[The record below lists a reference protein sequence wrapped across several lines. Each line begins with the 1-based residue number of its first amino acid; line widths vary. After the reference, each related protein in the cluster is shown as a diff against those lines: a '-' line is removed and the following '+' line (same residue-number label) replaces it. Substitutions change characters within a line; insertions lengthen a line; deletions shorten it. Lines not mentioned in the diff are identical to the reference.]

1 MQWLFLCGYV
11 IDYAIMK
18 GSKKGVSTIEQSL
31 SMNLSQHLAMT
42 MQLQQAIEILQL
54 SSQDLCAVIEKEY
67 LENPVLEM
75 EYPTGRRELYEQDGS
90 MDVRALADYL
100 DGGSKQPAYF
110 TDEDDRQF
118 DAAAPLH
125 MTLEEELLEQVNFT
139 FKENEDERAV
149 ATFLV
154 GSLDSRG
161 YLTLPTAEAARAMG
175 CSEAEIL
182 RILAVI
188 QSFEPA
194 GVGARDL
201 AECLRLQAERQGI
214 YEGLIAAVIDRHLDE
229 VAAHRIKEIA
239 AAEHV
244 EPAAVQMAVDI
255 VRRLN
260 PKPGAAY
267 GTGAPAYIT
276 PDVIIRR
283 GEQGY
288 EVEVEESDVPQ
299 LHISALY
306 RQSDTFDKATQK
318 YIASRLHAASWLINS
333 IEQRRATIRRVVEE
347 IVRRQ
352 PAYFE
357 KGPAFLQP
365 MTMKDVADTIG
376 VHESTVSRAVA
387 NKYAELPTG
396 IRALRSFFTL
406 RSTRSETGEDVA
418 AAQAKSAIER
428 LIKGEDPHKPLSD
441 QKLCTLLKAQGIAL
455 SRRTVM
461 KYREQLGYD
470 SSVKRKRY

>member
-1 MQWLFLCGYV
+1 
-11 IDYAIMK
+11 MK
-18 GSKKGVSTIEQSL
+18 GYEKGVKTIEQSL
-31 SMNLSQHLAMT
+31 GMNLSQHLAMT

-54 SSQDLCAVIEKEY
+54 SAQDLCATIEKEY

-75 EYPTGRRELYEQDGS
+75 DYPSGRRELYESDGPAHAG
-90 MDVRALADYL
+90 VRALADYL

-110 TDEDDRQF
+110 TDEDERQF
-118 DAAAPLH
+118 DAPAPLH
-125 MTLEEELLEQVNFT
+125 ATLEEELLEQVNFT
-139 FKENEDERAV
+139 FKGEHGAEKERAV

-161 YLTLPTAEAARAMG
+161 YLTLPVAEAARAMA
-175 CSEAEIL
+175 CSEAEVL
-182 RILAVI
+182 RVLSII
-188 QSFEPA
+188 QGFEPA

-201 AECLRLQAERQGI
+201 AECLRLQAQRSGI
-214 YEGLIAAVIDRHLDE
+214 YEGLVAAIIDRHLDA
-229 VAAHRIKEIA
+229 VAAHRLKEIA

-244 EPAAVQMAVDI
+244 QPADVQMAVDI

-267 GTGAPAYIT
+267 GAADSTYIT
-276 PDVIIRR
+276 PDVIIRK
-283 GEQGY
+283 GEKGY
-288 EVEVEESDVPQ
+288 EVEVEEAGVPK

-306 RQSDTFDKATQK
+306 RQSDTFDKKTQK
-318 YIASRLHAASWLINS
+318 YIASRLRAAAWLINS
-333 IEQRRATIRRVVEE
+333 IEQRRTTIRRVVEE

-357 KGPAFLQP
+357 KGPASLEP

-396 IRALRSFFTL
+396 VVALRSLFTS
-406 RSTRSETGEDVA
+406 RIARTETGEDVA
-418 AAQAKSAIER
+418 AAQAKSVIESF
-428 LIKGEDPHKPLSD
+428 IKGEDPKKPLSD
-441 QKLCTLLKAQGIAL
+441 QKLCTLLKERGIAL

>member
-1 MQWLFLCGYV
+1 MT
-11 IDYAIMK
+11 
-18 GSKKGVSTIEQSL
+18 SIEQSL
-31 SMNLSQHLAMT
+31 GMNLSQHLAMT

-54 SSQDLCAVIEKEY
+54 SAQELCATIEKEY

-75 EYPTGRRELYEQDGS
+75 EYSTGRRERYEQDGS
-90 MDVRALADYL
+90 VNVRALADYL
-100 DGGSKQPAYF
+100 DGGNKQPSYF
-110 TDEDDRQF
+110 TDDDEHQF
-118 DAAAPLH
+118 DTAAPSH
-125 MTLEEELLEQVNFT
+125 ETLEEILLEQVNFT
-139 FKENEDERAV
+139 FNENESERAV

-161 YLTLPTAEAARAMG
+161 YLTLPTAEAARAMA

-182 RILAVI
+182 RILTVI

-201 AECLRLQAERQGI
+201 AECLRLQAQRQGI
-214 YEGLIAAVIDRHLDE
+214 YEGLVAAVIDRHLDA
-229 VAAHRIKEIA
+229 VAAHLLKEIA
-239 AAEHV
+239 ASEHV
-244 EPAAVQMAVDI
+244 RPAEVQMAVDI

-260 PKPGAAY
+260 PKPGSAY
-267 GTGAPAYIT
+267 GAADSAYIT
-276 PDVIIRR
+276 PDVIIRK
-283 GEQGY
+283 GEKGY
-288 EVEVEESDVPQ
+288 EVEVEEAGVPQ

-318 YIASRLHAASWLINS
+318 YIAGRLRAAAWLINS
-333 IEQRRATIRRVVEE
+333 IEQRRTTIRRVVEE

-352 PAYFE
+352 TAYFE
-357 KGPAFLQP
+357 KGPAFLEP

-396 IRALRSFFTL
+396 VIALRSLFTA
-406 RSTRSETGEDVA
+406 RSARTDTGEEVA
-418 AAQAKSAIER
+418 AARAKSAIER
-428 LIKGEDPHKPLSD
+428 FIKGEDPKKPLSD
-441 QKLCTLLKAQGIAL
+441 QKLCTLLKAEGIAL

>member
-1 MQWLFLCGYV
+1 
-11 IDYAIMK
+11 MK
-18 GSKKGVSTIEQSL
+18 GYEKGVKTIEQSL
-31 SMNLSQHLAMT
+31 GMNLSQHLAMT

-54 SSQDLCAVIEKEY
+54 SAQDLCATIEKEY

-75 EYPTGRRELYEQDGS
+75 DYPSGRRELYESDGPAHAG
-90 MDVRALADYL
+90 VRALADYL

-110 TDEDDRQF
+110 TDEDERQF
-118 DAAAPLH
+118 DAPAPLH
-125 MTLEEELLEQVNFT
+125 ATLEEELLEQVNFT
-139 FKENEDERAV
+139 FKGEHGAEKERAV

-161 YLTLPTAEAARAMG
+161 YLTLPVAEAARAMA
-175 CSEAEIL
+175 CSEAEVL
-182 RILAVI
+182 RVLSII
-188 QSFEPA
+188 QGFEPA

-201 AECLRLQAERQGI
+201 AECLRLQAQRSGI
-214 YEGLIAAVIDRHLDE
+214 YEGLVAAIIDRHLDA
-229 VAAHRIKEIA
+229 VAAHRLKEIA

-244 EPAAVQMAVDI
+244 QPADVQMAVDI

-267 GTGAPAYIT
+267 GAADSTYIT
-276 PDVIIRR
+276 PDVIIRK
-283 GEQGY
+283 GEKGY
-288 EVEVEESDVPQ
+288 EVEVEEAGVPK

-306 RQSDTFDKATQK
+306 RQSDTFDKKTQK
-318 YIASRLHAASWLINS
+318 YIASRLRAAAWLINS
-333 IEQRRATIRRVVEE
+333 IEQRRTTIRRVVEE

-357 KGPAFLQP
+357 KGPASLEP

-396 IRALRSFFTL
+396 VVALRSLFTS
-406 RSTRSETGEDVA
+406 RRARTETGEDVA
-418 AAQAKSAIER
+418 AAQAKSVIESF
-428 LIKGEDPHKPLSD
+428 IKGEDPKKPLSD
-441 QKLCTLLKAQGIAL
+441 QKLCTLLKERGIAL

>member
-1 MQWLFLCGYV
+1 
-11 IDYAIMK
+11 MK
-18 GSKKGVSTIEQSL
+18 GYEKGVKTIEQSL
-31 SMNLSQHLAMT
+31 GMNLSQHLAMK
-42 MQLQQAIEILQL
+42 MQLQQAIEILQI
-54 SSQDLCAVIEKEY
+54 SAQDLCATIEKEY

-75 EYPTGRRELYEQDGS
+75 DYPSGRRELYESDGPAHAG
-90 MDVRALADYL
+90 VRALADYL

-110 TDEDDRQF
+110 TDEDERQF
-118 DAAAPLH
+118 DAPAPLH
-125 MTLEEELLEQVNFT
+125 ATLEEELLEQVNFT
-139 FKENEDERAV
+139 FKGEHGAEKERAV

-161 YLTLPTAEAARAMG
+161 YLTLPVAEAARAMA
-175 CSEAEIL
+175 CSEAEVL
-182 RILAVI
+182 RVLSII
-188 QSFEPA
+188 QGFEPA

-201 AECLRLQAERQGI
+201 AECLRLQAQRSGI
-214 YEGLIAAVIDRHLDE
+214 YEGLVAAIIDRHLDA
-229 VAAHRIKEIA
+229 VAAHRLKEIA

-244 EPAAVQMAVDI
+244 QPADVQMAVDI

-267 GTGAPAYIT
+267 GAADSTYIT
-276 PDVIIRR
+276 PDVIIRK
-283 GEQGY
+283 GEKGY
-288 EVEVEESDVPQ
+288 EVEVEEAGVPK

-306 RQSDTFDKATQK
+306 RQSDTFDKKTQK
-318 YIASRLHAASWLINS
+318 YIASRLRAAAWLINS
-333 IEQRRATIRRVVEE
+333 IEQRRTTIRRVVEE

-357 KGPAFLQP
+357 KGPASLEP

-396 IRALRSFFTL
+396 VVALRSLFTS
-406 RSTRSETGEDVA
+406 RSARTETGEDVA
-418 AAQAKSAIER
+418 AAQAKSVIESF
-428 LIKGEDPHKPLSD
+428 IKGEDPKKPLSD
-441 QKLCTLLKAQGIAL
+441 QKLCTLLKERGIAL

>member
-1 MQWLFLCGYV
+1 MT
-11 IDYAIMK
+11 
-18 GSKKGVSTIEQSL
+18 SIEQSL
-31 SMNLSQHLAMT
+31 GMNLSQHLAMT

-54 SSQDLCAVIEKEY
+54 SAQELCATIEKEY

-75 EYPTGRRELYEQDGS
+75 DYPSGRRELYEQGGPAHAG
-90 MDVRALADYL
+90 VRALADYL
-100 DGGSKQPAYF
+100 DGGGKQPAYF
-110 TDEDDRQF
+110 TDEDERQF
-118 DAAAPLH
+118 DAPAPLH
-125 MTLEEELLEQVNFT
+125 ATLEEELLEQVNFT
-139 FKENEDERAV
+139 FNENESERAV

-161 YLTLPTAEAARAMG
+161 YLTLPVAEVVRAMA
-175 CSEAEIL
+175 CSEAEVL

-188 QSFEPA
+188 QGFEPA

-201 AECLRLQAERQGI
+201 AECLRLQAQRQGI
-214 YEGLIAAVIDRHLDE
+214 YDGLVAAIIDRHLDA
-229 VAAHRIKEIA
+229 VAAHRLKEIA

-244 EPAAVQMAVDI
+244 RPAEVQMAVDI

-267 GTGAPAYIT
+267 GAADSAYIT
-276 PDVIIRR
+276 PDVIIRK
-283 GEQGY
+283 GEKGY
-288 EVEVEESDVPQ
+288 EVEVEEAGVPQ

-318 YIASRLHAASWLINS
+318 YIASRLRAAAWLINS
-333 IEQRRATIRRVVEE
+333 IEQRRTTIRRVVEE

-352 PAYFE
+352 TAYFE
-357 KGPAFLQP
+357 KGPAFLEP
-365 MTMKDVADTIG
+365 MTMKEVADTIG

-396 IRALRSFFTL
+396 VIALRSFFTA
-406 RSTRSETGEDVA
+406 RSARTDTGEDVA
-418 AAQAKSAIER
+418 AARAKSAIER
-428 LIKGEDPHKPLSD
+428 FIKGEDPKKPLSD
-441 QKLCTLLKAQGIAL
+441 QKLCTLLKAEGIAL

>member
-1 MQWLFLCGYV
+1 
-11 IDYAIMK
+11 MK
-18 GSKKGVSTIEQSL
+18 GYEKGGKTIEQSL
-31 SMNLSQHLAMT
+31 GMNLSQHLAMT

-54 SSQDLCAVIEKEY
+54 SAQDLCATIEKEY

-75 EYPTGRRELYEQDGS
+75 DYPSGRRELYESDGPAHAG
-90 MDVRALADYL
+90 VRALADYL

-110 TDEDDRQF
+110 TDEDERQF
-118 DAAAPLH
+118 DAPAPLH
-125 MTLEEELLEQVNFT
+125 ATLEEELLEQVNFT
-139 FKENEDERAV
+139 FKGEHGAEKERAV

-161 YLTLPTAEAARAMG
+161 YLTLPVAEAARAMA
-175 CSEAEIL
+175 CSEAEVL
-182 RILAVI
+182 RVLSII
-188 QSFEPA
+188 QGFEPA

-201 AECLRLQAERQGI
+201 AECLRLQAQRSGI
-214 YEGLIAAVIDRHLDE
+214 YEGLVAAIIDRHLDA
-229 VAAHRIKEIA
+229 VAAHRLKEIA

-244 EPAAVQMAVDI
+244 QPADVQMAVDI

-267 GTGAPAYIT
+267 GAADSTYIT
-276 PDVIIRR
+276 PDVIIRK
-283 GEQGY
+283 GEKGY
-288 EVEVEESDVPQ
+288 EVEVEEAGVPK

-306 RQSDTFDKATQK
+306 RQSDTFDKKTQK
-318 YIASRLHAASWLINS
+318 YIASRLRAAAWLINS
-333 IEQRRATIRRVVEE
+333 IEQRRTTIRRVVEE

-357 KGPAFLQP
+357 KGPASLEP

-396 IRALRSFFTL
+396 VVALRSLFTS
-406 RSTRSETGEDVA
+406 RSARTETGEDVA
-418 AAQAKSAIER
+418 AAQAKSVIESF
-428 LIKGEDPHKPLSD
+428 IKGEDPKKPLSD
-441 QKLCTLLKAQGIAL
+441 QKLCTLLKERGIAL

>member
-1 MQWLFLCGYV
+1 
-11 IDYAIMK
+11 MK
-18 GSKKGVSTIEQSL
+18 GYEKGVKTIEQSL
-31 SMNLSQHLAMT
+31 GMNLSQHLAMT

-54 SSQDLCAVIEKEY
+54 SAQDLCATIEKEY

-75 EYPTGRRELYEQDGS
+75 DYPSGRRELYESDGPAHAG
-90 MDVRALADYL
+90 VRALADYL

-110 TDEDDRQF
+110 TDEDERQF
-118 DAAAPLH
+118 DAPAPLH
-125 MTLEEELLEQVNFT
+125 APLEEELLEQVNFT
-139 FKENEDERAV
+139 FKGEHGAEKERAV

-161 YLTLPTAEAARAMG
+161 YLTLPVAEAARAMA
-175 CSEAEIL
+175 CSEAEVL
-182 RILAVI
+182 RVLSII
-188 QSFEPA
+188 QGFEPA

-201 AECLRLQAERQGI
+201 AECLRLQAQRSGI
-214 YEGLIAAVIDRHLDE
+214 YEGLVAAIIDRHLDA
-229 VAAHRIKEIA
+229 VAAHRLKEIA

-244 EPAAVQMAVDI
+244 QPADVQMAVDI

-267 GTGAPAYIT
+267 GAADSTYIT
-276 PDVIIRR
+276 PDVIIRK
-283 GEQGY
+283 GEKGY
-288 EVEVEESDVPQ
+288 EVEVEEAGVPK

-306 RQSDTFDKATQK
+306 RQSDTFDKKTQK
-318 YIASRLHAASWLINS
+318 YIASRLRAAAWLINS
-333 IEQRRATIRRVVEE
+333 IEQRRTTIRRVVEE

-357 KGPAFLQP
+357 KGPASLEP

-396 IRALRSFFTL
+396 VVALRSLFTS
-406 RSTRSETGEDVA
+406 RSARTETGEDVA
-418 AAQAKSAIER
+418 AAQAKSVIESF
-428 LIKGEDPHKPLSD
+428 IKGEDPKKPLSD
-441 QKLCTLLKAQGIAL
+441 QKLCTLLKERGIAL

>member
-1 MQWLFLCGYV
+1 MT
-11 IDYAIMK
+11 
-18 GSKKGVSTIEQSL
+18 SIEQSL
-31 SMNLSQHLAMT
+31 GMNLSQHLAMT

-54 SSQDLCAVIEKEY
+54 SAQELCATIEKEY

-75 EYPTGRRELYEQDGS
+75 DYPSGRRELYEQGGPAHAG
-90 MDVRALADYL
+90 VRALADYL
-100 DGGSKQPAYF
+100 DGGGKQPAYF
-110 TDEDDRQF
+110 TDEDERQF
-118 DAAAPLH
+118 DAPAPLH
-125 MTLEEELLEQVNFT
+125 ATLEEELLEQVNFT
-139 FKENEDERAV
+139 FNENESERAV

-161 YLTLPTAEAARAMG
+161 YLTLPVAEVVRAMA
-175 CSEAEIL
+175 CSEAEVL

-188 QSFEPA
+188 QGFEPA

-201 AECLRLQAERQGI
+201 AECLRLQAQRQGI
-214 YEGLIAAVIDRHLDE
+214 YDGLVAAIIDRHLDA
-229 VAAHRIKEIA
+229 VAAHRLKEIA

-244 EPAAVQMAVDI
+244 RPAEVQMAVDI
-255 VRRLN
+255 VRRFN

-267 GTGAPAYIT
+267 GAADSAYIT
-276 PDVIIRR
+276 PDVIIRK
-283 GEQGY
+283 GEKGY
-288 EVEVEESDVPQ
+288 EVEVEEAGVPQ

-318 YIASRLHAASWLINS
+318 YIAGRLRAAAWLINS
-333 IEQRRATIRRVVEE
+333 IEQRRTTIRRVVEE

-352 PAYFE
+352 TAYFE
-357 KGPAFLQP
+357 KGPAFLEP
-365 MTMKDVADTIG
+365 MTMKEVADTIS

-396 IRALRSFFTL
+396 VIALRSFFTA
-406 RSTRSETGEDVA
+406 RSARTDTGEDVA
-418 AAQAKSAIER
+418 AARAKSAIER
-428 LIKGEDPHKPLSD
+428 FIKGEDPKKPLSD
-441 QKLCTLLKAQGIAL
+441 QKLCTLLKAEGIAL

>member
-1 MQWLFLCGYV
+1 
-11 IDYAIMK
+11 MK
-18 GSKKGVSTIEQSL
+18 GYEKGVKTIEQSL
-31 SMNLSQHLAMT
+31 GMNLSQHLAMT

-54 SSQDLCAVIEKEY
+54 SAQDLCATIEKEY

-75 EYPTGRRELYEQDGS
+75 DYPSGRRELYESDGPAHAG
-90 MDVRALADYL
+90 VRALADYL

-110 TDEDDRQF
+110 TDEDERQF
-118 DAAAPLH
+118 DAPAPLH
-125 MTLEEELLEQVNFT
+125 ATLEEELLEQVNFT
-139 FKENEDERAV
+139 FKGEHGAEKERAV

-161 YLTLPTAEAARAMG
+161 YLTLPVAEAARAMA
-175 CSEAEIL
+175 CSEAEVL
-182 RILAVI
+182 RVLSII
-188 QSFEPA
+188 QGFEPA

-201 AECLRLQAERQGI
+201 AECLRLQAQRQGI
-214 YEGLIAAVIDRHLDE
+214 YDGLVAAIIDRHLDA
-229 VAAHRIKEIA
+229 VAAHRLKEIA

-244 EPAAVQMAVDI
+244 RPAEVQMAVDI

-260 PKPGAAY
+260 PKPGSAY
-267 GTGAPAYIT
+267 GAADSAYIT
-276 PDVIIRR
+276 PDVIIRK
-283 GEQGY
+283 GEKGY
-288 EVEVEESDVPQ
+288 EVEVEEAGVPQ

-318 YIASRLHAASWLINS
+318 YIAGRLRAAAWLINS
-333 IEQRRATIRRVVEE
+333 IEQRRTTIRRVVEE
-347 IVRRQ
+347 IVQ

-357 KGPAFLQP
+357 KGPASLEP

-396 IRALRSFFTL
+396 VVALRSLFTS
-406 RSTRSETGEDVA
+406 RSARTETGKDVA
-418 AAQAKSAIER
+418 AAQAKSVIESF
-428 LIKGEDPHKPLSD
+428 IKGEDPKKPLSD
-441 QKLCTLLKAQGIAL
+441 QKLCTLLKERGIAL

>member
-1 MQWLFLCGYV
+1 MS
-11 IDYAIMK
+11 A
-18 GSKKGVSTIEQSL
+18 IEQSL
-31 SMNLSQHLAMT
+31 GMNLSQHLAMT

-54 SSQDLCAVIEKEY
+54 SAQELCATIEKEY

-75 EYPTGRRELYEQDGS
+75 EYSTGRRERYEQDGS
-90 MDVRALADYL
+90 VNVRALADYL

-110 TDEDDRQF
+110 TDEDERQF
-118 DAAAPLH
+118 DAPTPLH
-125 MTLEEELLEQVNFT
+125 ATLEEALLEQVNFT
-139 FKENEDERAV
+139 FTENESERAV

-161 YLTLPTAEAARAMG
+161 YLTLPTAEAARAMA
-175 CSEAEIL
+175 CSEAEVL

-201 AECLRLQAERQGI
+201 AECLRLQAQRQGI
-214 YEGLIAAVIDRHLDE
+214 YEGLVAAVIDRYLDA
-229 VAAHRIKEIA
+229 VAVHRLKEIA
-239 AAEHV
+239 ATEHV
-244 EPAAVQMAVDI
+244 RPAEVQMAVDI

-267 GTGAPAYIT
+267 GAADSAYIT
-276 PDVIIRR
+276 PDVIIRK
-283 GEQGY
+283 GEKGY
-288 EVEVEESDVPQ
+288 EVEVEEAGVPQ

-318 YIASRLHAASWLINS
+318 YIASRLRAAAWLINS
-333 IEQRRATIRRVVEE
+333 IEQRRTTIRRVVEE

-352 PAYFE
+352 QDYLE
-357 KGPAFLQP
+357 RGPSFLHP
-365 MTMKDVADTIG
+365 MTMKDVADTLG

-396 IRALRSFFTL
+396 VIALRSFFTA
-406 RSTRSETGEDVA
+406 RSVKSVAGEDIA
-418 AAQAKSAIER
+418 AAQAKSAIEH
-428 LIKGEDPHKPLSD
+428 LIHGEDPRKPLSD
-441 QKLCTLLKAQGIAL
+441 QKLCTLLKAEGIAL

>member
-1 MQWLFLCGYV
+1 MT
-11 IDYAIMK
+11 
-18 GSKKGVSTIEQSL
+18 SIEQSL
-31 SMNLSQHLAMT
+31 GMNLSQHLAMT

-54 SSQDLCAVIEKEY
+54 SAQELCATIEKEY

-75 EYPTGRRELYEQDGS
+75 DYPSGRRELYEQGGPAHAG
-90 MDVRALADYL
+90 VRALADYL
-100 DGGSKQPAYF
+100 DGGGKQPAYF
-110 TDEDDRQF
+110 TDEDERQF
-118 DAAAPLH
+118 DAPAPLH
-125 MTLEEELLEQVNFT
+125 ATLEEELLEQVNFT
-139 FKENEDERAV
+139 FNENESERAV

-161 YLTLPTAEAARAMG
+161 YLTLPVAEVVRAMA
-175 CSEAEIL
+175 CSEAEVL

-188 QSFEPA
+188 QGFEPA

-201 AECLRLQAERQGI
+201 AECLRLQAQRQGI
-214 YEGLIAAVIDRHLDE
+214 YDGLVAAIIDRHLDA
-229 VAAHRIKEIA
+229 VAAHRLKEIA

-244 EPAAVQMAVDI
+244 RPAEVQMAVDI

-267 GTGAPAYIT
+267 GAADSAYIT
-276 PDVIIRR
+276 PDVIIRK
-283 GEQGY
+283 GEKGY
-288 EVEVEESDVPQ
+288 EVEVEEAGVPQ

-318 YIASRLHAASWLINS
+318 YIAGRLRAAAWLINS
-333 IEQRRATIRRVVEE
+333 IEQRRTTIRRVVEE

-352 PAYFE
+352 TAYFE
-357 KGPAFLQP
+357 KGPAFLEP
-365 MTMKDVADTIG
+365 MTMKEVADTIS

-396 IRALRSFFTL
+396 VIALRSFFTA
-406 RSTRSETGEDVA
+406 RSARTDTGEDVA
-418 AAQAKSAIER
+418 AARAKSAIER
-428 LIKGEDPHKPLSD
+428 FIKGEDPKKPLSD
-441 QKLCTLLKAQGIAL
+441 QKLCTLLKAEGIAL

>member
-1 MQWLFLCGYV
+1 
-11 IDYAIMK
+11 MK
-18 GSKKGVSTIEQSL
+18 GYEKGVKTIEQSL
-31 SMNLSQHLAMT
+31 GMNLSQHLAMT

-54 SSQDLCAVIEKEY
+54 SAQDLCATIEKEY

-75 EYPTGRRELYEQDGS
+75 DYPSGRRELYESDGPAHAG
-90 MDVRALADYL
+90 VRALADYL

-110 TDEDDRQF
+110 TDEDERQF
-118 DAAAPLH
+118 DAPAPLH
-125 MTLEEELLEQVNFT
+125 ATLEEELLEQVNFT
-139 FKENEDERAV
+139 FKGEHGAEKERAV

-161 YLTLPTAEAARAMG
+161 YLTLPVAEAARAMA
-175 CSEAEIL
+175 CSEAEVL
-182 RILAVI
+182 RVLSII
-188 QSFEPA
+188 QGFEPA

-201 AECLRLQAERQGI
+201 AECLRLQAQRSGI
-214 YEGLIAAVIDRHLDE
+214 YEGLVAAIIDRHLDA
-229 VAAHRIKEIA
+229 VAAHRLKEIA

-244 EPAAVQMAVDI
+244 QPADVQMAVDI

-267 GTGAPAYIT
+267 GAADSTYIT
-276 PDVIIRR
+276 PDVIIRK
-283 GEQGY
+283 GEKGY
-288 EVEVEESDVPQ
+288 EIEVEEAGVPK

-306 RQSDTFDKATQK
+306 RQSDTFDKKTQK
-318 YIASRLHAASWLINS
+318 YIASRLRAAAWLINS
-333 IEQRRATIRRVVEE
+333 IEQRRTTIRRVVEE

-357 KGPAFLQP
+357 KGPASLEP

-396 IRALRSFFTL
+396 VVALRSLFTS
-406 RSTRSETGEDVA
+406 RSARTETGEDVA
-418 AAQAKSAIER
+418 AAQAKSVIESF
-428 LIKGEDPHKPLSD
+428 IKGEDPKKPLSD
-441 QKLCTLLKAQGIAL
+441 QKLCTLLKERGIAL

>member
-1 MQWLFLCGYV
+1 
-11 IDYAIMK
+11 MK
-18 GSKKGVSTIEQSL
+18 GYEKGVKTIEQSL
-31 SMNLSQHLAMT
+31 GMNLSQHLAMT

-54 SSQDLCAVIEKEY
+54 SAQDLCATIEKEY

-75 EYPTGRRELYEQDGS
+75 DYPSGRRELYESDGPAHAG
-90 MDVRALADYL
+90 VRALADYL

-110 TDEDDRQF
+110 TDEDERQF
-118 DAAAPLH
+118 DAPAPLH
-125 MTLEEELLEQVNFT
+125 ATLEEELLEQVNFT
-139 FKENEDERAV
+139 FKGEHGAEKERAV

-161 YLTLPTAEAARAMG
+161 YLTLPVAEAARAMA
-175 CSEAEIL
+175 CSEAEVL
-182 RILAVI
+182 RVLSII
-188 QSFEPA
+188 QGFEPA

-201 AECLRLQAERQGI
+201 AECLRLQVQRSGI
-214 YEGLIAAVIDRHLDE
+214 YEGLVAAIIDRHLDA
-229 VAAHRIKEIA
+229 VAAHRLKEIA

-244 EPAAVQMAVDI
+244 QPADVQMAVDI

-267 GTGAPAYIT
+267 GAADSTYIT
-276 PDVIIRR
+276 PDVIIRK
-283 GEQGY
+283 GEKGY
-288 EVEVEESDVPQ
+288 EVEVEEAGVPK

-306 RQSDTFDKATQK
+306 RQSDTFDKKTQK
-318 YIASRLHAASWLINS
+318 YIASRLRAAAWLINS
-333 IEQRRATIRRVVEE
+333 IEQRRTTIRRVVEE

-357 KGPAFLQP
+357 KGPASLEP

-396 IRALRSFFTL
+396 VVALRSLFTS
-406 RSTRSETGEDVA
+406 RSARTETGEDVA
-418 AAQAKSAIER
+418 AAQAKSVIESF
-428 LIKGEDPHKPLSD
+428 IKGEDPKKPLSD
-441 QKLCTLLKAQGIAL
+441 QKLCTLLKERGIAL

>member
-1 MQWLFLCGYV
+1 MT
-11 IDYAIMK
+11 
-18 GSKKGVSTIEQSL
+18 SIEQSL
-31 SMNLSQHLAMT
+31 GMNLSQHLAMT

-54 SSQDLCAVIEKEY
+54 SAQELCATIEKEY

-75 EYPTGRRELYEQDGS
+75 DYPSGRRELYEQGGPAHAG
-90 MDVRALADYL
+90 VRALADYL
-100 DGGSKQPAYF
+100 DGGGKQPAYF
-110 TDEDDRQF
+110 TDEDERQF
-118 DAAAPLH
+118 DAPAPLH
-125 MTLEEELLEQVNFT
+125 ATLEEELLEQVNFT
-139 FKENEDERAV
+139 FNENESERAV

-161 YLTLPTAEAARAMG
+161 YLTLPVAEVVRAMA
-175 CSEAEIL
+175 CSEAEVL

-188 QSFEPA
+188 QGFEPA

-201 AECLRLQAERQGI
+201 AECLRLQAQRQGI
-214 YEGLIAAVIDRHLDE
+214 YDGLVAAIIDRHLDA
-229 VAAHRIKEIA
+229 VAAHRLKEIA

-244 EPAAVQMAVDI
+244 RPAEVQMAVDI

-267 GTGAPAYIT
+267 GAADSAYIT
-276 PDVIIRR
+276 PDVIIRK
-283 GEQGY
+283 GEKGY
-288 EVEVEESDVPQ
+288 EVEVEEAGVPQ

-318 YIASRLHAASWLINS
+318 YIAGRLRAAAWLINS
-333 IEQRRATIRRVVEE
+333 IEQRRTTIRRVVEE

-352 PAYFE
+352 TAYFE
-357 KGPAFLQP
+357 KGPAFLEP
-365 MTMKDVADTIG
+365 MTMKEVADTIG

-396 IRALRSFFTL
+396 VIALRSFFTA
-406 RSTRSETGEDVA
+406 RSARTDTGEDVA
-418 AAQAKSAIER
+418 AAKAKSAIER
-428 LIKGEDPHKPLSD
+428 FIKGEDPKKPLSD
-441 QKLCTLLKAQGIAL
+441 QKLCTLLKSKGIEL

>member
-1 MQWLFLCGYV
+1 
-11 IDYAIMK
+11 MK
-18 GSKKGVSTIEQSL
+18 TIEQSL
-31 SMNLSQHLAMT
+31 CMNLSQHLAMT

-54 SSQDLCAVIEKEY
+54 SAQDLCATIEKEY

-75 EYPTGRRELYEQDGS
+75 EYSTGRRERYAQDGS
-90 MDVRALADYL
+90 VNVRALADYL

-110 TDEDDRQF
+110 TDEDEHQF
-118 DAAAPLH
+118 DAPTPLH
-125 MTLEEELLEQVNFT
+125 ATLEEELLEQVNFT
-139 FKENEDERAV
+139 FTENESERAV

-175 CSEAEIL
+175 CSEAEVL

-201 AECLRLQAERQGI
+201 AECLRLQAQRSGI
-214 YEGLIAAVIDRHLDE
+214 YEGLVAAIIDRHLDA
-229 VAAHRIKEIA
+229 VAAHRLKEIA

-244 EPAAVQMAVDI
+244 QPADVQMAVDI

-267 GTGAPAYIT
+267 GAADSTYIT
-276 PDVIIRR
+276 PDVIIRK
-283 GEQGY
+283 GEKGY
-288 EVEVEESDVPQ
+288 EVEVEEAGVPK

-306 RQSDTFDKATQK
+306 RQSDTFDKKTQK
-318 YIASRLHAASWLINS
+318 YIASRLRAAAWLINS
-333 IEQRRATIRRVVEE
+333 IEQRRTTIRRVVEE

-357 KGPAFLQP
+357 KGPASLEP

-396 IRALRSFFTL
+396 VVALRSLFTS
-406 RSTRSETGEDVA
+406 RSARTETGEDVA
-418 AAQAKSAIER
+418 AAQAKSVIESF
-428 LIKGEDPHKPLSD
+428 IKGEDPKKPLSD
-441 QKLCTLLKAQGIAL
+441 QKLCTLLKERGIAL

>member
-1 MQWLFLCGYV
+1 
-11 IDYAIMK
+11 MK
-18 GSKKGVSTIEQSL
+18 GYEKGVKTIEQSL
-31 SMNLSQHLAMT
+31 GMNLSQHLAMT

-54 SSQDLCAVIEKEY
+54 SAQDLCATIEKEY

-75 EYPTGRRELYEQDGS
+75 DYPSGRRELYESDGPAHAG
-90 MDVRALADYL
+90 VRALADYL

-110 TDEDDRQF
+110 TDEDERQF
-118 DAAAPLH
+118 DAPAPLH
-125 MTLEEELLEQVNFT
+125 ATLEEELLEQVNFT
-139 FKENEDERAV
+139 FKGEHGAEKERAV
-149 ATFLV
+149 AIFLV

-161 YLTLPTAEAARAMG
+161 YLTLPVAEAARAMA
-175 CSEAEIL
+175 CSEAEVL
-182 RILAVI
+182 RVLSII
-188 QSFEPA
+188 QGFEPA

-201 AECLRLQAERQGI
+201 AECLRLQAQRSGI
-214 YEGLIAAVIDRHLDE
+214 YEGLVAAIIDRHLDA
-229 VAAHRIKEIA
+229 VAAHRLKEIA

-244 EPAAVQMAVDI
+244 QPADVQMAVDI

-267 GTGAPAYIT
+267 GAADSTYIT
-276 PDVIIRR
+276 PDVIIRK
-283 GEQGY
+283 GEKGY
-288 EVEVEESDVPQ
+288 EVEVEEAGVPK

-306 RQSDTFDKATQK
+306 RQSDTFDKKTQK
-318 YIASRLHAASWLINS
+318 YIASRLRAAAWLINS
-333 IEQRRATIRRVVEE
+333 IEQRRTTIRRVVEE

-357 KGPAFLQP
+357 KGPASLEP

-396 IRALRSFFTL
+396 VVALRSLFTS
-406 RSTRSETGEDVA
+406 RSARTETGEDVA
-418 AAQAKSAIER
+418 AAQAKSVIESF
-428 LIKGEDPHKPLSD
+428 IKGEDPKKPLSD
-441 QKLCTLLKAQGIAL
+441 QKLCTLLKERGIAL

>member
-1 MQWLFLCGYV
+1 
-11 IDYAIMK
+11 
-18 GSKKGVSTIEQSL
+18 
-31 SMNLSQHLAMT
+31 MNLSQHLAMT

-54 SSQDLCAVIEKEY
+54 SAQELCATIEKEY

-75 EYPTGRRELYEQDGS
+75 EYSTGRRERYEQDGS
-90 MDVRALADYL
+90 VNVRALADYL

-110 TDEDDRQF
+110 TDEDERQF
-118 DAAAPLH
+118 DAPTPLH
-125 MTLEEELLEQVNFT
+125 ATLEEALLEQVNFT
-139 FKENEDERAV
+139 FTENESERAV

-161 YLTLPTAEAARAMG
+161 YLTLPTAEAARAMA
-175 CSEAEIL
+175 CSEAEVL

-201 AECLRLQAERQGI
+201 AECLRLQAQRQGI
-214 YEGLIAAVIDRHLDE
+214 YEGLVAAVIDRYLDA
-229 VAAHRIKEIA
+229 VAVHRLKEIA
-239 AAEHV
+239 ATEHV
-244 EPAAVQMAVDI
+244 RPAEVQMAVDI

-267 GTGAPAYIT
+267 GAADSAYIT
-276 PDVIIRR
+276 PDVIIRK
-283 GEQGY
+283 GEKGY
-288 EVEVEESDVPQ
+288 EVEVEEAGVPQ

-318 YIASRLHAASWLINS
+318 YIASRLRAAAWLINS
-333 IEQRRATIRRVVEE
+333 IEQRRTTIRRVVEE

-352 PAYFE
+352 QDYLE
-357 KGPAFLQP
+357 RGPSFLHP
-365 MTMKDVADTIG
+365 MTMKDVADTLG

-396 IRALRSFFTL
+396 VIALRSFFTA
-406 RSTRSETGEDVA
+406 RSVKSVAGEDIA
-418 AAQAKSAIER
+418 AAQAKSAIEH
-428 LIKGEDPHKPLSD
+428 LIHGEDPRKPLSD
-441 QKLCTLLKAQGIAL
+441 QKLCTLLKAEGIAL

>member
-1 MQWLFLCGYV
+1 
-11 IDYAIMK
+11 MK
-18 GSKKGVSTIEQSL
+18 GYEKGVKTIEQSL
-31 SMNLSQHLAMT
+31 GMNLSQHLAMT

-54 SSQDLCAVIEKEY
+54 SAQDLCATIEKEY

-75 EYPTGRRELYEQDGS
+75 DYPSGRRELYESDGPAHAG
-90 MDVRALADYL
+90 VRALADYL

-110 TDEDDRQF
+110 TDEDERQF
-118 DAAAPLH
+118 DAPAPLH
-125 MTLEEELLEQVNFT
+125 ATLEEELLEQVNFT
-139 FKENEDERAV
+139 FKGEHGAEKERAV

-161 YLTLPTAEAARAMG
+161 YLTLPVAEAARAMA
-175 CSEAEIL
+175 CSEAEVL
-182 RILAVI
+182 RVLSII
-188 QSFEPA
+188 QGFEPA

-201 AECLRLQAERQGI
+201 AECLRLQAQRSGI
-214 YEGLIAAVIDRHLDE
+214 YEGLVAAIIDRHLDA
-229 VAAHRIKEIA
+229 VAAHRLKEIA
-239 AAEHV
+239 TAEHV
-244 EPAAVQMAVDI
+244 QPADVQMAVDI

-267 GTGAPAYIT
+267 GAADSTYIT
-276 PDVIIRR
+276 PDVIIRK
-283 GEQGY
+283 GEKGY
-288 EVEVEESDVPQ
+288 EVEVEEAGVPK

-306 RQSDTFDKATQK
+306 RQSDTFDKKTQK
-318 YIASRLHAASWLINS
+318 YIASRLRAAAWLINS
-333 IEQRRATIRRVVEE
+333 IEQRRTTIRRVVEE

-357 KGPAFLQP
+357 KGPASLEP

-396 IRALRSFFTL
+396 VVALRSLFTS
-406 RSTRSETGEDVA
+406 RSARTETGEDVA
-418 AAQAKSAIER
+418 AAQAKSVIESF
-428 LIKGEDPHKPLSD
+428 IKGEDPKKPLSD
-441 QKLCTLLKAQGIAL
+441 QKLCTLLKERGIAL

>member
-42 MQLQQAIEILQL
+42 MQLQQAIQILQL

-125 MTLEEELLEQVNFT
+125 MTLEETLIEQVNFT
-139 FKENEDERAV
+139 CKAESERAI

-161 YLTLPTAEAARAMG
+161 YLTLPLSEAARAMG
-175 CSEAEIL
+175 CSEAEVL
-182 RILAVI
+182 RILAII

-201 AECLRLQAERQGI
+201 AECLRLQSKRQGI

-229 VAAHRIKEIA
+229 VAAHRLKEIA

-255 VRRLN
+255 VRRLS

-267 GTGAPAYIT
+267 GAGAPAYIT
-276 PDVIIRR
+276 PDVIIRK

-318 YIASRLHAASWLINS
+318 YIANRLHAASWLINS
-333 IEQRRATIRRVVEE
+333 IEQRRTTIRRVVEE

-387 NKYAELPTG
+387 NKYVELPTG
-396 IRALRSFFTL
+396 IRALRSFFTA
-406 RSTRSETGEDVA
+406 RSARGEAGENVA
-418 AAQAKSAIER
+418 AAQAKSAIEA
-428 LIKGEDPHKPLSD
+428 LIKGEDPKKPLSD
-441 QKLCTLLKAQGIAL
+441 QKLCTLLKSKGIAL

>member
-1 MQWLFLCGYV
+1 MT
-11 IDYAIMK
+11 
-18 GSKKGVSTIEQSL
+18 SIEQSL
-31 SMNLSQHLAMT
+31 GMNLSQHLAMT

-54 SSQDLCAVIEKEY
+54 SAQELCATIEKEY

-75 EYPTGRRELYEQDGS
+75 DYPSGRRELYEQGGPAHAG
-90 MDVRALADYL
+90 VRALADYL
-100 DGGSKQPAYF
+100 DGGGKQPAYF
-110 TDEDDRQF
+110 TDEDEHQF
-118 DAAAPLH
+118 DAPAPLH
-125 MTLEEELLEQVNFT
+125 ATLEEELLEQVNFT
-139 FKENEDERAV
+139 FNENESERAV

-161 YLTLPTAEAARAMG
+161 YLTLPVAEVARAMA
-175 CSEAEIL
+175 CSEAEVL

-188 QSFEPA
+188 QGFEPA

-201 AECLRLQAERQGI
+201 AECLRLQAQRQGI
-214 YEGLIAAVIDRHLDE
+214 YDGLVAAIIDRHLDA
-229 VAAHRIKEIA
+229 VAAHRLKEIA

-244 EPAAVQMAVDI
+244 RPAEVQMAVDI

-267 GTGAPAYIT
+267 GAADSAYIT
-276 PDVIIRR
+276 PDVIIRK
-283 GEQGY
+283 GEKGY
-288 EVEVEESDVPQ
+288 EVEVEEAGVPQ

-318 YIASRLHAASWLINS
+318 YIAGRLRAAAWLINS
-333 IEQRRATIRRVVEE
+333 IEQRRTTIRCVVEE

-352 PAYFE
+352 TAYFE
-357 KGPAFLQP
+357 KGPAFLEP

-396 IRALRSFFTL
+396 VIALRSFFTV
-406 RSTRSETGEDVA
+406 RSARTDTGEDVA
-418 AAQAKSAIER
+418 AARAKSAIER
-428 LIKGEDPHKPLSD
+428 FIKGEDPKKPLSD
-441 QKLCTLLKAQGIAL
+441 QKLCTLLKSKGIEL